1 MTVVRAWEKAGLD
14 GPSVTTSGI
23 GAAASASAAA
33 SVVFASF
40 PAELQIQVQSV
51 CSGRVAVQKDKRT
64 NGAKDGCK
72 HGLLRNKSL
81 LKGTNSIL
89 DPLIAFFKETVLALR
104 LGQQDHRMNVATDQ
118 TIILGTDSKNQNGNL
133 RWHLP

>member
-40 PAELQIQVQSV
+40 QAKLQIQVQSV
-51 CSGRVAVQKDKRT
+51 CSGRVAVQKGKRT
-64 NGAKDGCK
+64 KLPKMDA
-72 HGLLRNKSL
+72 S
-81 LKGTNSIL
+81 
-89 DPLIAFFKETVLALR
+89 
-104 LGQQDHRMNVATDQ
+104 M
-118 TIILGTDSKNQNGNL
+118 DS
-133 RWHLP
+133 

>member
-51 CSGRVAVQKDKRT
+51 CSERVAVQKGIRT
-64 NGAKDGCK
+64 
-72 HGLLRNKSL
+72 KSQRWMQAWT
-81 LKGTNSIL
+81 LKKLNLNPS
-89 DPLIAFFKETVLALR
+89 DPVTHFVS
-104 LGQQDHRMNVATDQ
+104 N
-118 TIILGTDSKNQNGNL
+118 
-133 RWHLP
+133 